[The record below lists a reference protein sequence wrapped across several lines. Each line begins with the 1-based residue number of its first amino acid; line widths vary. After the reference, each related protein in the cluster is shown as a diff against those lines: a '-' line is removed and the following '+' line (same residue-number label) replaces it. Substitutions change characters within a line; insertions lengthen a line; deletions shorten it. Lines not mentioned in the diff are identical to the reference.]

1 MPPGKRSASAVTGS
15 RFGVDVGSAVLRDGA
30 VEPSPEFHIPVLS
43 GTARPW
49 DLADWQI
56 ATPEGF
62 AADLAAAG
70 RRSPAKLMA
79 RTRTAEGLTSI
90 DSDGGWK
97 LSLDLKDVIVEGGA
111 EIQVSSARATVNVPP
126 RPPRD
131 HTEPTMVSCGRCEPD
146 KIAARDR
153 AVR

>member
-1 MPPGKRSASAVTGS
+1 MPPGKRSASAVAGS

-30 VEPSPEFHIPVLS
+30 VEPSSEFHIPVLS

-111 EIQVSSARATVNVPP
+111 EIQVSSARATVNVTNSISP
-126 RPPRD
+126 RR
-131 HTEPTMVSCGRCEPD
+131 
-146 KIAARDR
+146 
-153 AVR
+153 

>member
-1 MPPGKRSASAVTGS
+1 MPPGTRSASAVAGS

-97 LSLDLKDVIVEGGA
+97 LSLDLKDGGRCRNTG
-111 EIQVSSARATVNVPP
+111 QFG
-126 RPPRD
+126 PRD
-131 HTEPTMVSCGRCEPD
+131 RQRPSEA
-146 KIAARDR
+146 AARSYRTNDGVLR
-153 AVR
+153 SMRVR